1 MQQSDRPDLIAKVL
15 NGTIPMQGRMIHGR
29 AGGKLWE
36 SAQAYD
42 AHGRVRIIL
51 GRIQVD
57 AGMADIG
64 QAINA
69 VDRSTLNNA
78 LLDELEKT
86 PNVKLK
92 FDHKL
97 TGADFRNNKA
107 WFEQR
112 AVGVTGGPHNASNRL
127 PEIEVSFDFLIGADG
142 AHSATRYHMMKSA
155 RVDYQQEYID
165 ALWCEFQIAAT
176 ELKDFR
182 ISPNHLHIWP
192 GTEFMFIALPSADRS
207 FTCTLFAPAHYYDHL
222 KSSPQI
228 LVESF
233 DQHFPG
239 VCPELISPEALVEQF
254 TSNPHLPLI
263 SIKCAPHHFNSSV
276 VILGDAAHA
285 ILPFYGQGL
294 NAGLEDV
301 RVLFSILDNHDVYDH
316 SISSDARSVAR
327 HDALQAYTA
336 QRCPDVHAIN
346 DLSKGNYLEMSKN
359 VKTPLYKLRKTIED
373 MLECYFPRLGWRT
386 QYSRVSF
393 SIQRYSEV
401 VSAVKHQGEL
411 LTYGAGLL
419 AASSLAGIAALMFRF
434 PGPLLRLQRLVRD
447 I

>member
-1 MQQSDRPDLIAKVL
+1 ML
-15 NGTIPMQGRMIHGR
+15 
-29 AGGKLWE
+29 E
-36 SAQAYD
+36 E
-42 AHGRVRIIL
+42 
-51 GRIQVD
+51 
-57 AGMADIG
+57 ADVS

-86 PNVKLK
+86 PNVKLI

-97 TGADFRNNKA
+97 TGADFHANKA

-112 AVGVTGGPHNASNRL
+112 AVDETSDRNASSHRH
-127 PEIEVSFDFLIGADG
+127 PEIEVSFDLFIGADG

-176 ELKDFR
+176 GGGDFR

-192 GTEFMFIALPSADRS
+192 GTEFMFIALPSADKS
-207 FTCTLFAPAHYYDHL
+207 FTCTLFAPAHHYDHL
-222 KSSPQI
+222 RSSPQT

-233 DQHFPG
+233 DRHFPG
-239 VCPELISPEALVEQF
+239 VCPDLISPEDLVEQF

-301 RVLFSILDNHDVYDH
+301 RVLFSILDSHGVYDRTV
-316 SISSDARSVAR
+316 SSQARSIIR

-359 VKTPLYKLRKTIED
+359 VKTPLYKLRKTVED
-373 MLECYFPRLGWRT
+373 MLERYFPRLGWRT

-401 VSAVKHQGEL
+401 VSTVKYQGEL

-419 AASSLAGIAALMFRF
+419 AASSLAGITALIFRF